1 MEGLLEYPS
10 PLREVL
16 GDSRR
21 YAMVR
26 DAVSGVIQCGKL
38 SVMALASFSP
48 SEVQEALLQGSEPR

>member
-1 MEGLLEYPS
+1 M
-10 PLREVL
+10 EVL
-16 GDSRR
+16 GHGRR

-48 SEVQEALLQGSEPR
+48 RRCRRRFYKVLNLVKGC